1 MTDQRLQVRL
11 DDLCLPQSVRIYSPR
26 VSLTKRKNKMNGDG
40 RRYGGAGRQVETLGR
55 VWLHIN
61 VKAELRWSAETAVAY
76 PVRFKYLRTKSH
88 GLCGNSLC
96 GR

>member
-1 MTDQRLQVRL
+1 M
-11 DDLCLPQSVRIYSPR
+11 DDARNQHISF
-26 VSLTKRKNKMNGDG
+26 VSSTQFREWASELISAICKLGDHC
-40 RRYGGAGRQVETLGR
+40 LGR

-61 VKAELRWSAETAVAY
+61 VKAELRWSADTAVAY

-88 GLCGNSLC
+88 GLCGNSLG

>member
-1 MTDQRLQVRL
+1 MHRLEATSAVLQHIL
-11 DDLCLPQSVRIYSPR
+11 SAC
-26 VSLTKRKNKMNGDG
+26 SLTKRKNKMNGDG

-61 VKAELRWSAETAVAY
+61 VKAELRWSADTAVAY
-76 PVRFKYLRTKSH
+76 PVRFKCLRTKSH